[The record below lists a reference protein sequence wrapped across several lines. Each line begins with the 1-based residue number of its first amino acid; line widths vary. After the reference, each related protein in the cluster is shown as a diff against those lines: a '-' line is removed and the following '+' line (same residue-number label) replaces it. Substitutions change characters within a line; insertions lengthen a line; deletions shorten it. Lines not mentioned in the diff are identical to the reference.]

1 MPTRLAAQ
9 KALQRLWNINPDL
22 SEDDEIGI
30 DHDGEPLMVASDI
43 AQVESDSQSDSDDS
57 DVNEDQALE
66 MVGKDQTIWKNVNNN
81 SQLRGRMPSDNVFIV
96 TPGVK
101 PSAKRMIDSPESA
114 WRLLITENIMKR
126 IEKHTTDKARVLNP
140 NWSTSLQEIDSLIG
154 IFYLRGILGL
164 RRAPVET
171 IWSNEFGCPYI
182 RTKMSRDRF
191 RQFLQFIRFDD
202 QSSQAQRVQ
211 YDKFS
216 AIREIYELFV
226 DNCLRVYVPYPY
238 LTIDEQLLPL
248 KTDAVSSSLCQINL
262 ISLASSFGFAAT

>member
-126 IEKHTTDKARVLNP
+126 IEKHTTDKASLKSKLEYKPSRNRLSYWNILLTW
-140 NWSTSLQEIDSLIG
+140 NTRITTSTSG
-154 IFYLRGILGL
+154 
-164 RRAPVET
+164 
-171 IWSNEFGCPYI
+171 NN
-182 RTKMSRDRF
+182 M
-191 RQFLQFIRFDD
+191 
-202 QSSQAQRVQ
+202 VQ
-211 YDKFS
+211 
-216 AIREIYELFV
+216 
-226 DNCLRVYVPYPY
+226 
-238 LTIDEQLLPL
+238 
-248 KTDAVSSSLCQINL
+248 
-262 ISLASSFGFAAT
+262 

>member
-43 AQVESDSQSDSDDS
+43 AQVESDSQSDS

-114 WRLLITENIMKR
+114 WRLHYHREHY
-126 IEKHTTDKARVLNP
+126 EKNRKTHGEYSDYDEHQWK
-140 NWSTSLQEIDSLIG
+140 
-154 IFYLRGILGL
+154 
-164 RRAPVET
+164 
-171 IWSNEFGCPYI
+171 
-182 RTKMSRDRF
+182 
-191 RQFLQFIRFDD
+191 
-202 QSSQAQRVQ
+202 Q
-211 YDKFS
+211 YGPMNSD
-216 AIREIYELFV
+216 
-226 DNCLRVYVPYPY
+226 VP
-238 LTIDEQLLPL
+238 I
-248 KTDAVSSSLCQINL
+248 
-262 ISLASSFGFAAT
+262 